1 MTPMTSAASLS
12 GRRWS
17 VASKFRSESLR
28 SRLVLVLCLVV
39 VVLLLLLRVLC
50 RRLFPFGGK
59 DNPDEIS
66 TERKIAIFRTPVT
79 SLVNPDLLSN
89 RN

>member
-1 MTPMTSAASLS
+1 MLMTPAASLS

-28 SRLVLVLCLVV
+28 SRLDLVLFLVV
-39 VVLLLLLRVLC
+39 VLLRVLC
-50 RRLFPFGGK
+50 HRSFLSFGGK
-59 DNPDEIS
+59 DSPDEIS

-89 RN
+89 GN